1 MKRYF
6 WLVAVAISSGL
17 GGCFGAPRLLNFP
30 FDARGRSLNSPAS
43 ELEPQVSGNFIVFV
57 SDRNGSQDIY
67 LYDAKA
73 LILINLPG
81 LNALNEIVSQPMVSE
96 NGKYI
101 VFLGSD
107 RGRSRIYLYDR
118 TTEQKRDL
126 TKDIEVEVRNPT
138 ISADG
143 SRIAF
148 EAAKNGQWDILLC
161 DRFGQI
167 LPIP

>member
-1 MKRYF
+1 MRPYS
-6 WLVAVAISSGL
+6 LLIVVAISSLL

-30 FDARGRSLNSPAS
+30 FDTGGRSLNSPAS
-43 ELEPQVSGNFIVFV
+43 ELEPQISGNFVIFV

-67 LYDAKA
+67 LYDAKS
-73 LILINLPG
+73 LNLINLPG
-81 LNALNEIVSQPMVSE
+81 LNALNEIVAHPGVSE
-96 NGKYI
+96 DGKYI

-118 TTEQKRDL
+118 STEQKRIL
-126 TKDIEVEVRNPT
+126 TENLEAAVRNPT

-148 EAAKNGQWDILLC
+148 EAARNGQWDIITV

-167 LPIP
+167 LPVP

>member
-1 MKRYF
+1 MKRYS
-6 WLVAVAISSGL
+6 WLVVVAVSGVL

-30 FDARGRSLNSPAS
+30 FDAGGRSLNSPAS
-43 ELEPQVSGNFIVFV
+43 ELEPQVSGNSIVFV

-67 LYDAKA
+67 LYDARS
-73 LILINLPG
+73 LNLINLPN
-81 LNALNEIVSQPMVSE
+81 LNSLKEIVSHPVVSE
-96 NGKYI
+96 DGKYI
-101 VFLGSD
+101 VFTGSD

-118 TTEQKRDL
+118 TTQQTRDL
-126 TKDIEVEVRNPT
+126 TKDLEAEVRNPT

-148 EAAKNGQWDILLC
+148 EAARDGQWDILVC

-167 LPIP
+167 LPLP